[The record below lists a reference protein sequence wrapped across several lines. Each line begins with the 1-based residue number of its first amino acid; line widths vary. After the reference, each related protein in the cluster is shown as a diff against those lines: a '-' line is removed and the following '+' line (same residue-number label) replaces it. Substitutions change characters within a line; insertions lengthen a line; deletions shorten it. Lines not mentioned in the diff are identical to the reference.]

1 MTRIDVRDLKGKIKD
16 NAVQVT
22 LDVIGKKH
30 DLMLAYQNTGFGKK
44 RFFLCPYCSK
54 NVQYLYITGNG
65 LKCRT
70 CGDVKYTGIQ
80 NNTKGGYDEIA
91 YRMKKYAAAHDIQFS
106 FPFNYLDFV
115 LDDRMHRE
123 KFRNYVIVLQA
134 LENMRFQGIICKTT
148 YSAKTIR
155 LVTSG
160 KHPLLQK
167 CSLMELKEY
176 FYDWETGQQIIIPS
190 VKSILK

>member
-44 RFFLCPYCSK
+44 RFFVCPYCSK

-123 KFRNYVIVLQA
+123 KL
-134 LENMRFQGIICKTT
+134 CD
-148 YSAKTIR
+148 SAASI
-155 LVTSG
+155 G
-160 KHPLLQK
+160 KHEISRNHLQNNIQCK
-167 CSLMELKEY
+167 
-176 FYDWETGQQIIIPS
+176 DNQIGDQW
-190 VKSILK
+190 KASIVAKVQPDGTERIFL